1 MLTGTVDG
9 MNSSSAARFFPGI
22 FAKRNGNGSHAHI
35 SGPPYDESESSSE
48 NAGVPKVAEAQI
60 SDEALM
66 RRLQEKDISALG
78 LLYRRYARLVYS
90 ACERILG
97 DPIEA
102 QDLVH
107 EVFLSLYKRCGSFD
121 PEKGTAR
128 SWLLQLTYHRCF
140 DWRDYLRARH
150 GFHQGNGDEGRP
162 VFSSELMS
170 EPINNHDPVEQSI
183 RIDLVKRVKEG
194 FTRLPR
200 EQRLAFKLR
209 AEGFSFA
216 EIAQKLGCSDGNAK
230 NHVYRGV
237 RRLREIVFNGNG
249 LGLAPLA
256 RQAIKLNLKNAI
268 Q

>member
-1 MLTGTVDG
+1 M
-9 MNSSSAARFFPGI
+9 SSSAARFFPGV
-22 FAKRNGNGSHAHI
+22 FTKRNGNGSDAHV
-35 SGPPYDESESSSE
+35 SGATFDKSESSSE
-48 NAGVPKVAEAQI
+48 TAGVAAAEI
-60 SDEALM
+60 SDEALV
-66 RRLQEKDISALG
+66 RRLQEKDMSALG

-90 ACERILG
+90 SCERILR

-107 EVFLSLYKRCGSFD
+107 EVFLSLYRRCGSFD
-121 PEKGTAR
+121 PDKGTAR

-150 GFHQGNGDEGRP
+150 GFHRGNGDGERSLP
-162 VFSSELMS
+162 STKLMS
-170 EPINNHDPVEQSI
+170 ESVEDQNPVEQSI
-183 RIDLVKRVKEG
+183 RVDLVKLVKEV

-200 EQRLAFKLR
+200 EQQLAFKLR
-209 AEGFSFA
+209 AEGYSFT

-249 LGLAPLA
+249 VGSVPIP
-256 RQAIKLNLKNAI
+256 RQAIKLNLKNAT